1 MCSLKN
7 SLCLRDI
14 NVLRNVCLQNTQEAP
29 TIKRVDAPRGPKYDY
44 RLPRG
49 PSCMTTLPSEG
60 VAVLVTPLTTGYAH
74 ISLRCVAALLR
85 QAAKKGKYDDVFSL
99 LEEHK
104 SIRIDAVRLGGSGKT
119 ALYIAAERGYLHV
132 RLLTVVCHTW
142 LICRPCRLSRN

>member
-1 MCSLKN
+1 M
-7 SLCLRDI
+7 
-14 NVLRNVCLQNTQEAP
+14 
-29 TIKRVDAPRGPKYDY
+29 
-44 RLPRG
+44 
-49 PSCMTTLPSEG
+49 
-60 VAVLVTPLTTGYAH
+60 LVTPLTTGYAH

-142 LICRPCRLSRN
+142 LICCRPADCQEID